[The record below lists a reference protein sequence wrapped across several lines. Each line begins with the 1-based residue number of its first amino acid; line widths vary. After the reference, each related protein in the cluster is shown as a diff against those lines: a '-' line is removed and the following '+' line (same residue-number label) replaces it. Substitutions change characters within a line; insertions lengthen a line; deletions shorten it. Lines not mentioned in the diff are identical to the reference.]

1 MPSATT
7 ALRSTLRRPWI
18 LATLTAIAVASL
30 LSAGSFALI
39 KHALEQSESEQMNAR
54 GERFIDRL
62 EQIFGQLREGVD
74 QLSTQAS
81 RRCDAQMQ
89 AALNQVGADYRFV
102 FEAAFVEGSE
112 SCSSRPGRTAAD
124 LVRAPDIVG
133 PTYSYWLN
141 TSAEPND
148 NLAVLMLG
156 RGEFRVST
164 SRGHLTDVVDLS
176 DNASLLVLLDKGQ
189 RAVPVLGPPQ
199 AWPPAADWPPASG
212 EALTVTPERLIY
224 RMTTKSPD
232 YQLVLISP
240 RINLMAQLNSPLWL
254 LFPASLLIAFISGW
268 GVLTLVRQRRTL
280 NGELQGALRRGEIR
294 VLYQPIF
301 DLGSRRCV
309 GAEALVRWRR
319 PDGSLTSPDLFIP
332 LAENTGMIRE
342 ITDFVFQQLLQQ
354 LGQVL
359 RANPQLYISVN
370 LAACDV
376 IEPRVGEVVGRLLA
390 LHGVAPQQIAFEVT
404 ERGLIDVV
412 PARENLQSLRALGH
426 KVLIDDFGTGYCSLA
441 YLQTLPVD
449 CLKIDKAFID
459 ALGHDAA
466 SSGVAP
472 HIIRMAHALDLT
484 VIAEGIESEAQAV
497 LLNSEGV
504 NYGQGWL
511 FAHALNWRQ
520 FSELV
525 TRGRR
530 KKAGRRVEDEA
541 GLI

>member
-1 MPSATT
+1 MLFATV
-7 ALRSTLRRPWI
+7 ALRSNFGRPWI
-18 LATLTAIAVASL
+18 LATLTAIAVALL
-30 LSAGSFALI
+30 LSAGSYMLV

-54 GERFIDRL
+54 GERFLDRL

-74 QLSTQAS
+74 QLAAQPS
-81 RRCDAQMQ
+81 RQCDAPML
-89 AALNQVGADYRFV
+89 AALNQVGFDYRFV
-102 FEAAFVEGSE
+102 FEAAFVNGNQ
-112 SCSSRPGRTAAD
+112 SCSSRPGRATAD
-124 LVRAPDIVG
+124 LDRPPDIQG
-133 PTYSYWLN
+133 PTYKYWLN
-141 TSAEPND
+141 TSTEPND
-148 NLAVLMLG
+148 NLAALMLG
-156 RGEFRVST
+156 RGNFRVST

-176 DNASLLVLLDKGQ
+176 DNGSLLVLLDKGH

-199 AWPPAADWPPASG
+199 VWPPAANWPPSSDD
-212 EALTVTPERLIY
+212 ALTITADRLIY
-224 RMTTKSPD
+224 RMSTKSPD
-232 YQLVLISP
+232 YQLVLITP
-240 RINLMAQLNSPLWL
+240 RINLMARLNSPLWL
-254 LFPASLLIAFISGW
+254 LFPASMLIAIFSGW
-268 GVLTLVRQRRTL
+268 SVLVLVRQRRTL

-301 DLGSRRCV
+301 DLSSRRCV

-319 PDGSLTSPDLFIP
+319 PDGTLTSPDLFIP
-332 LAENTGMIRE
+332 LAENNGLIRE
-342 ITDFVFQQLLQQ
+342 ITDFVLQQLLEQ

-359 RANPQLYISVN
+359 RANPHLYISVN

-376 IEPRVGEVVGRLLA
+376 MEPRIGEVVGQLLD
-390 LHGVAPQQIAFEVT
+390 LYRVSPHQIAFEVT

-412 PARENLQSLRALGH
+412 PARENLQSLRDLGH
-426 KVLIDDFGTGYCSLA
+426 QVLIDDFGTGYCSLA

-472 HIIRMAHALDLT
+472 HIIRMAHALDLK
-484 VIAEGIESEAQAV
+484 VIAEGIESEAQAI
-497 LLNSEGV
+497 LLGSEGV

-511 FAHALNWRQ
+511 FAQALNSRQ

-530 KKAGRRVEDEA
+530 KKIGRRVEDEA
-541 GLI
+541 